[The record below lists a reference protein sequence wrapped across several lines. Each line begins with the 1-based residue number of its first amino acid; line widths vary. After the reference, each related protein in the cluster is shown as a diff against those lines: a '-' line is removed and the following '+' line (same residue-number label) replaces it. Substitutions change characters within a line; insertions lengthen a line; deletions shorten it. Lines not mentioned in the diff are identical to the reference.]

1 MQLGSTG
8 WPTLFLTA
16 WTSEAMRDTEQ
27 GVQPHCPQLRDLKY
41 YSGKRCFSKSF
52 YVVSNISGK
61 INHSS
66 GPKTEVRVSKLQSPG
81 PVAQPCTSTGR
92 PPDAAEPRKLWL
104 MGPGKPAARLG
115 HLSSPGGNR
124 GEPQGHGNCPEPLR
138 ATWGRT
144 RGGSRL
150 NVLFPNT
157 HFPLGSF

>member
-81 PVAQPCTSTGR
+81 TRGTALHQHR
-92 PPDAAEPRKLWL
+92 E
-104 MGPGKPAARLG
+104 AARR
-115 HLSSPGGNR
+115 S
-124 GEPQGHGNCPEPLR
+124 R
-138 ATWGRT
+138 AQETVADGAWEASCTFRT
-144 RGGSRL
+144 
-150 NVLFPNT
+150 P
-157 HFPLGSF
+157 